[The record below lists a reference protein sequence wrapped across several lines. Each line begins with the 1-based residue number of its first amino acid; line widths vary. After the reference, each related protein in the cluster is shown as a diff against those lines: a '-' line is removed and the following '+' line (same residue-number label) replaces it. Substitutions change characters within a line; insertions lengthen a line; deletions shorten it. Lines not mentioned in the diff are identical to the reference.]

1 MPDGPARWDLGIEWE
16 PIAGER
22 AELRAS
28 ECVDDYTVDLQLRQ
42 GETTLEGI
50 PFLVVGSYE
59 CAAQSRPLEE
69 AEERARLHL
78 AAGEERAVEY
88 AISTGVMGNLP
99 SFQGAE
105 DLTPQSGSVGIVHA
119 MSLLE
124 AALVQASGSIG
135 AIHAPRALGPVLA
148 DHGQFERVGQH
159 LETGMGTY
167 VALGGGYDLAN
178 VSPTGSEPDEGEFWV
193 YATSRPSVRRG
204 EIFTQP
210 DDDSFIDRGSN
221 IVAIMAQRAILVSW
235 NEPTLACLVS
245 AFE

>member
-1 MPDGPARWDLGIEWE
+1 MPDGPARWDLGVEWE

-88 AISTGVMGNLP
+88 GIATGMMGNLP

-105 DLTPQSGSVGIVHA
+105 DLTPSSGAVGIVQA

-124 AALVQASGSIG
+124 AGLSQGSGSLG
-135 AIHAPRALGPVLA
+135 AIHAPRALAPVMA

-159 LETGMGTY
+159 LETGIGTY

-178 VSPTGSEPDEGEFWV
+178 VGPDGDEPGEGEFWV
-193 YATSRPSVRRG
+193 YATPRPSVRRG
-204 EIFTQP
+204 EVFVQP
-210 DDDSFIDRGSN
+210 DEDSFIDRGSN
-221 IVAIMAQRAILVSW
+221 MVAIMAQRSILVSW
-235 NEPTLACLVS
+235 NEPTLAVLVA